1 MGGWPWQGLQ
11 AVQLLTGSPLWVQF
25 AVLLVL
31 PIGLIGA
38 CGGGDQDDSATPASV
53 PKLGTA
59 RLGSGA
65 GPTPIPVTPTPTA
78 TPSPTQLTLYDPV
91 WEGTY
96 TIQETGSKKTITKNI
111 ILEFNPTELIG
122 EGAKRRRDQGAIFVE
137 GQSNWIALSYVR
149 VDPETGKVSFR
160 VSIMETQFD
169 GILEGD
175 RITGTAVE
183 RSVNKGTFEVTANRD
198 KKPQRRPEA
207 ETGGR

>member
-1 MGGWPWQGLQ
+1 MF
-11 AVQLLTGSPLWVQF
+11 ARSIVVTLL
-25 AVLLVL
+25 AVL
-31 PIGLIGA
+31 PIVLIGA
-38 CGGGDQDDSATPASV
+38 CGNNAKEETTPTSSKV
-53 PKLGTA
+53 PDLGTA

-96 TIQETGSKKTITKNI
+96 TIKQIQSNEETTKNI
-111 ILEFNPTELIG
+111 VLEFNPKELIG
-122 EGAKRRRDQGAIFVE
+122 EGVNRRRDEGAIFVE

-149 VDPETGKVSFR
+149 VDAETGKVSFR
-160 VSIMETQFD
+160 VSILETQFE
-169 GILEGD
+169 GVLEGD

-183 RSVNKGTFEVTANRD
+183 GSVNKGTFEVTANRD

>member
-1 MGGWPWQGLQ
+1 MP
-11 AVQLLTGSPLWVQF
+11 VV
-25 AVLLVL
+25 
-31 PIGLIGA
+31 LIGA
-38 CGGGDQDDSATPASV
+38 CGDSVQEEATATSATV

-96 TIQETGSKKTITKNI
+96 TIKQIGSNEEITKNI
-111 ILEFNPTELIG
+111 VLEFNPKELIG
-122 EGAKRRRDQGAIFVE
+122 EGVNRRRDEGAILIE
-137 GQSNWIALSYVR
+137 GHSNWIALSYVR

-160 VSIMETQFD
+160 VSIMETKFD

-175 RITGTAVE
+175 RMTGTAVE
-183 RSVNKGTFEVTANRD
+183 GSVNKGTFEVVANRD

-207 ETGGR
+207 ETGMG

>member
-1 MGGWPWQGLQ
+1 
-11 AVQLLTGSPLWVQF
+11 LLIRSIVIT
-25 AVLLVL
+25 LLAIMPVV
-31 PIGLIGA
+31 LIGA
-38 CGGGDQDDSATPASV
+38 CGDSGQEEATATSATV

-96 TIQETGSKKTITKNI
+96 TIKQIGSNEEITKNI
-111 ILEFNPTELIG
+111 VLEFNPKELIG
-122 EGAKRRRDQGAIFVE
+122 EGVNRRRDEGAILIE
-137 GQSNWIALSYVR
+137 GHSNWIALSYVR

-175 RITGTAVE
+175 RVTGTAVE
-183 RSVNKGTFEVTANRD
+183 GSVNKGTFEVVANPD

-207 ETGGR
+207 ETGMG

>member
-1 MGGWPWQGLQ
+1 M
-11 AVQLLTGSPLWVQF
+11 T
-25 AVLLVL
+25 
-31 PIGLIGA
+31 
-38 CGGGDQDDSATPASV
+38 CGVGYQDDSATPASV

-96 TIQETGSKKTITKNI
+96 TIQETGSKEKITKNI

-122 EGAKRRRDQGAIFVE
+122 EGTNRRRDSGAIFVE
-137 GQSNWIALSYVR
+137 DQSNWAALSFFR
-149 VDPETGKVSFR
+149 VDPETGTVSFR
-160 VSIMETQFD
+160 IAILETKFD
-169 GILEGD
+169 GTLEGD

-198 KKPQRRPEA
+198 KKPKRRPEA

>member
-1 MGGWPWQGLQ
+1 MFVRAIG
-11 AVQLLTGSPLWVQF
+11 VTLL
-25 AVLLVL
+25 AVLPVV
-31 PIGLIGA
+31 LIGA
-38 CGGGDQDDSATPASV
+38 CGNNAEEETTTASAQV

-96 TIQETGSKKTITKNI
+96 TIQETGSKEAITKDI

-122 EGAKRRRDQGAIFVE
+122 EGANRRRDQGAIFVE
-137 GQSNWIALSYVR
+137 GQSNWAALSFVR
-149 VDPETGKVSFR
+149 VDPETGTVSFR
-160 VSIMETQFD
+160 VSIFPTNFD

>member
-1 MGGWPWQGLQ
+1 MP
-11 AVQLLTGSPLWVQF
+11 VV
-25 AVLLVL
+25 
-31 PIGLIGA
+31 LIGA
-38 CGGGDQDDSATPASV
+38 CGDSGQEEATATSTTV

-96 TIQETGSKKTITKNI
+96 TIKQIGSNEEITKNI
-111 ILEFNPTELIG
+111 VLEFNPKELIG
-122 EGAKRRRDQGAIFVE
+122 EGVNRRRDEGAILIE
-137 GQSNWIALSYVR
+137 GHSNWIALSYVR

-175 RITGTAVE
+175 RVTGTAVE
-183 RSVNKGTFEVTANRD
+183 GSVNKGTFEVVANPD

-207 ETGGR
+207 ETGMG

>member
-1 MGGWPWQGLQ
+1 MF
-11 AVQLLTGSPLWVQF
+11 ARSIVVTLL
-25 AVLLVL
+25 AVL
-31 PIGLIGA
+31 PIVLVGA
-38 CGGGDQDDSATPASV
+38 CGNNAEEETTATSSNV

-96 TIQETGSKKTITKNI
+96 TIKQIQSNEETTKNI
-111 ILEFNPTELIG
+111 VLEFNPKELIG
-122 EGAKRRRDQGAIFVE
+122 EGVNRRRDEGAIFVE

-160 VSIMETQFD
+160 VSILETQFE

-183 RSVNKGTFEVTANRD
+183 GSVNKGTFEVTANRD

-207 ETGGR
+207 ETGMG